1 MSKSNRTSQSD
12 KLDEIREQ
20 LILLNEN
27 LRETRTFFMEFLENW
42 RQERNST
49 RDTVLNSLGR
59 ITSQVDELNS
69 QMIDLP
75 NVTLLNDTNAIWIQK
90 EAFRIRRNMN
100 KIWRNNLNQRKQAF
114 WNMLKN
120 ENTSVIYVDWFSRD
134 NAIIPKKFQSKTFPN
149 EPEEQKKIKE
159 ALSLEKM
166 KAQAKL
172 HHAIAERNK
181 TKFEEKDREMLN
193 EIEKIS
199 SVHVRQQLQELWR
212 NDCKK
217 QEEKSQNL
225 WEVKKSWFEKFECSG
240 ENIAN
245 SEDAAPTNQ
254 AKPTNQA
261 QRRGRRRNAKQP
273 SSNRRRNNSRPR
285 KNNQYANNTNDRNR
299 DIAKSRDSGN
309 RVSQQRRKK
318 GQLRNSTQN
327 SRQQRSRPQERNSNR
342 NTGNNRRVRSNNRA
356 SKDNNR
362 NTGRSNYNRR
372 PFLGQG
378 RYSNPNQT

>member
-1 MSKSNRTSQSD
+1 MISAGYY
-12 KLDEIREQ
+12 
-20 LILLNEN
+20 
-27 LRETRTFFMEFLENW
+27 FLS
-42 RQERNST
+42 RI
-49 RDTVLNSLGR
+49 SLGR

-75 NVTLLNDTNAIWIQK
+75 NVTLLNDTNAVWIK
-90 EAFRIRRNMN
+90 NEAFRIRKSMN

-120 ENTSVIYVDWFSRD
+120 ENTSVIYVDWFSRE
-134 NAIIPKKFQSKTFPN
+134 NAIIPKKSQSKTFAN
-149 EPEEQKKIKE
+149 EPEELKKIKE

-172 HHAIAERNK
+172 HHAVAVRNK
-181 TKFEEKDREMLN
+181 AKFEEKDREMLN

-225 WEVKKSWFEKFECSG
+225 WEVKKSWFKKFEDNG

-245 SEDAAPTNQ
+245 SEDAAPTP
-254 AKPTNQA
+254 PTNQD
-261 QRRGRRRNAKQP
+261 QRRGKRRNARQP
-273 SSNRRRNNSRPR
+273 PKRRRNNSRPR
-285 KNNQYANNTNDRNR
+285 KNQNFNNASDRNR
-299 DIAKSRDSGN
+299 DTANSRNSGN

-318 GQLRNSTQN
+318 GQQRNSIQN
-327 SRQQRSRPQERNSNR
+327 NRQQRSRPQERNSNR
-342 NTGNNRRVRSNNRA
+342 NSGNNRRVRNNNRT
-356 SKDNNR
+356 SKDNDR
-362 NTGRSNYNRR
+362 STGRSNYNRR

>member
-27 LRETRTFFMEFLENW
+27 FRETRTFFMEFLENW

-75 NVTLLNDTNAIWIQK
+75 NVTLLNDTNAIWIK
-90 EAFRIRRNMN
+90 NEAFRIRKSMN

-120 ENTSVIYVDWFSRD
+120 ENTSVIYVDWFSRE
-134 NAIIPKKFQSKTFPN
+134 NAIISKKFQSKTFAN
-149 EPEEQKKIKE
+149 EPEELKKIKE

-172 HHAIAERNK
+172 HHAVAVRDK
-181 TKFEEKDREMLN
+181 AKFEEKDREMLN

-225 WEVKKSWFEKFECSG
+225 WEVKKSWFKKFEDNG

-245 SEDAAPTNQ
+245 SEDAAPTP
-254 AKPTNQA
+254 PTNQD
-261 QRRGRRRNAKQP
+261 QRRGKRRNARQP
-273 SSNRRRNNSRPR
+273 PKRRRNNSRPR
-285 KNNQYANNTNDRNR
+285 KNNQNFNNASDRNR
-299 DIAKSRDSGN
+299 DTANSRNSGN

-318 GQLRNSTQN
+318 GQQRNSIQN
-327 SRQQRSRPQERNSNR
+327 NRRQISRPQERNSNH
-342 NTGNNRRVRSNNRA
+342 NSGNNGRVRNNNRN
-356 SKDNNR
+356 SKDNDR
-362 NTGRSNYNRR
+362 STGRSKYNRR

>member
-1 MSKSNRTSQSD
+1 MYLHSTQKLTVFLYCILTLCQGKMSKSNRTSQSD
-12 KLDEIREQ
+12 KLDEIGEQ
-20 LILLNEN
+20 LIFLNEN
-27 LRETRTFFMEFLENW
+27 LRETHAFFREFLENW

-75 NVTLLNDTNAIWIQK
+75 NVTLLNNTNAICIKK
-90 EAFRIRRNMN
+90 EAFRIRKNMN

-120 ENTSVIYVDWFSRD
+120 ENTSVIYVDWSSRD

-172 HHAIAERNK
+172 HHVIAERNK
-181 TKFEEKDREMLN
+181 AKFEEKDREMLN

-199 SVHVRQQLQELWR
+199 SVYVRQQLQELWR

-225 WEVKKSWFEKFECSG
+225 WEVKRRWFEEFEGSG
-240 ENIAN
+240 GNIAN
-245 SEDAAPTNQ
+245 SEDAATTPS
-254 AKPTNQA
+254 TNQA
-261 QRRGRRRNAKQP
+261 QRRGKRRNARQP
-273 SSNRRRNNSRPR
+273 
-285 KNNQYANNTNDRNR
+285 
-299 DIAKSRDSGN
+299 
-309 RVSQQRRKK
+309 
-318 GQLRNSTQN
+318 
-327 SRQQRSRPQERNSNR
+327 
-342 NTGNNRRVRSNNRA
+342 
-356 SKDNNR
+356 
-362 NTGRSNYNRR
+362 
-372 PFLGQG
+372 
-378 RYSNPNQT
+378 